1 MKNIAV
7 SDEFE
12 AELWRRKEFFRTKYD
27 IIIHGTRI
35 TKALAKLLE
44 TNILFPL
51 DEDGLLNIL
60 EIKKRKTVK
69 SLQIT
74 FKMNLP
80 VANHYK
86 ANKIVLSQ
94 D

>member
-7 SDEFE
+7 ADEFE
-12 AELWRRKEFFRTKYD
+12 LELWRRKDFFKSKYD
-27 IIIHGTRI
+27 IEIHGTRI

-51 DEDGLLNIL
+51 DEKGLLDIL
-60 EIKKRKTVK
+60 EIKKNKKVRN
-69 SLQIT
+69 LQIT

-80 VANHYK
+80 VNNGYK
-86 ANKIVLSQ
+86 TKGVVLSQ